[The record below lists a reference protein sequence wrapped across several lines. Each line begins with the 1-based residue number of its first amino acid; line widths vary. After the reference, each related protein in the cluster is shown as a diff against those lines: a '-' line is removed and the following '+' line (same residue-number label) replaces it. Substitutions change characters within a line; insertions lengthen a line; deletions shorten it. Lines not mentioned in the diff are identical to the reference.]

1 MSQKRIYVVGT
12 PDGVRLVRATV
23 RSQALTHVAQS
34 QFTVRVASQEDLV
47 EYLGEIEVENARH
60 DQQELPLDERS

>member
-47 EYLGEIEVENARH
+47 EYLGDGIEIENARH
-60 DQQELPLDERS
+60 EQQELSLD

>member
-47 EYLGEIEVENARH
+47 EYLGEVEVENAKH
-60 DQQELPLDERS
+60 EQQELSLD

>member
-47 EYLGEIEVENARH
+47 EYLGEIEVENAKH
-60 DQQELPLDERS
+60 EQQELSLD

>member
-23 RSQALTHVAQS
+23 RGQALNHVAQS

-47 EYLGEIEVENARH
+47 EYLGDGFKIENARH
-60 DQQELPLDERS
+60 EQPSLLDD

>member
-34 QFTVRVASQEDLV
+34 DFTVRVASQEDLV
-47 EYLGEIEVENARH
+47 EYLGEGIKIEDIRH
-60 DQQELPLDERS
+60 EQPELPLED

>member
-47 EYLGEIEVENARH
+47 EYLGEVEVENARH
-60 DQQELPLDERS
+60 EQQELSLD

>member
-23 RSQALTHVAQS
+23 RGQALTHVAQS

-47 EYLGEIEVENARH
+47 EFLGDGIEIENAKH
-60 DQQELPLDERS
+60 EQQELSLD